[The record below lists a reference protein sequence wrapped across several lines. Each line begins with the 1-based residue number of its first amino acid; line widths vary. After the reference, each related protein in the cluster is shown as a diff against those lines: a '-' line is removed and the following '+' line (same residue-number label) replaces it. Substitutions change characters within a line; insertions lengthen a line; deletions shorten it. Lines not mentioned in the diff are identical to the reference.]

1 MLVFVCLLDD
11 LLDSRVLLQQSDTRK
26 CLIQLS
32 STTTPVLHTKRPTN
46 CVSHP
51 IGTAIQAMQPY
62 TKQQCYAVIC
72 HIPFKQ

>member
-32 STTTPVLHTKRPTN
+32 STTN

-72 HIPFKQ
+72 HIPSKQ